1 MHIAT
6 PAVIAIGV
14 MILLIGVSLWLYF
27 AGKKKKGEL

>member
-6 PAVIAIGV
+6 PAIIAGAV
-14 MILLIGVSLWLYF
+14 MVLLIGVSLWLYF

>member
-6 PAVIAIGV
+6 PAIIGIAV
-14 MILLIGVSLWLYF
+14 MLLLIGASLWLYF